1 MQAPFISVIIP
12 IVEWNPWV
20 VECVTRCAELDY
32 PDFDI
37 WLAPNDP
44 PDTELA
50 ERLNLLNRR
59 GIIHV
64 LPTGP
69 GNPSR
74 KRNALMKAIHAD
86 YMAFIDSDA
95 YPHRHWLQQGVP
107 LLMDDIAIVTGPNLT
122 PPNEPLLRRIAGNVM
137 QSRWGFGQAHIRH
150 RRVPRRYV
158 REMPTCNMII
168 KRDPGI
174 WFHEELDTGE
184 DMVLC
189 EDYIRNG
196 KRILYDPNVVVYH
209 HRRKIFLPFIIQFFY
224 YGYYKSRL
232 FRQGSSIAYGWQ
244 ALPALFVLYLAGLVV
259 LSLALP
265 QTLWLGVLYL
275 PLLGYVIMI
284 GIESF
289 RAAHT
294 IVEGILTVLAFV
306 AGHIGYGGGYLLG
319 YMQSHLTGFNKK
331 KPLNHGDGK

>member
-1 MQAPFISVIIP
+1 MQVPFISIIIP

-20 VECVTRCAELDY
+20 VECITRCLELDY

-37 WLAPNDP
+37 WLAPNNP
-44 PDTELA
+44 PDTGLA
-50 ERLNLLNRR
+50 ERLNQLNRR
-59 GIIHV
+59 IIIHI

-74 KRNALMKAIHAD
+74 KRNVLMRAIHSD
-86 YMAFIDSDA
+86 YVALIDSDA
-95 YPHRHWLQQGVP
+95 YPRKDWLRQGVC
-107 LLMDDIAIVTGPNLT
+107 LLTDDVAIVAGPNLT

-137 QSRWGFGQAHIRH
+137 QSRWGFGQANIRH
-150 RRVPRRYV
+150 RCVPRHYV
-158 REMPTCNMII
+158 REMPTCNMIV

-196 KRILYDPNVVVYH
+196 KRILYDPDVVVYH
-209 HRRKIFLPFIIQFFY
+209 HRRKMFLPFIKQFFC
-224 YGYYKSRL
+224 YGYYKGRL
-232 FRQGSSIAYGWQ
+232 FRQASSVAYGWQ
-244 ALPALFVLYLAGLVV
+244 ALPALFVLYLVGLVL

-265 QTLWLGVLYL
+265 LTLWLVVLYL
-275 PLLGYVIMI
+275 PLLSYAIMI
-284 GIESF
+284 GIESL

-294 IVEGILTVLAFV
+294 TAERILTGLAFV

-319 YMQSHLTGFNKK
+319 YMQSHLAGFKK
-331 KPLNHGDGK
+331 KTAVWIGG